1 MSIEP
6 YSEDQRDALQEIT
19 NIAMGQAGSSLAQ
32 LLDVFVVLSV
42 PRVRIV
48 EVEGV
53 PEAVEEMVE
62 ESDSVTVVRQA
73 FYNKLRGETL
83 VIFDRRGCKDMADLM
98 GHDGSLDD
106 HAEEELILDVSNI
119 LVGAVLNGLGEQIE
133 TDFGFSAPSIM
144 AKQVPID
151 TVLKTESLGWSH
163 ALFIE
168 VNFSLE
174 ERGFKCHLIMLM
186 PEESIELMR
195 ESLDQILE
203 SF

>member
-48 EVEGV
+48 EVDSV
-53 PEAVEEMVE
+53 PESVEEMVE
-62 ESDSVTVVRQA
+62 EADCVTVARQA
-73 FYNKLRGETL
+73 FYNNLRGETL
-83 VIFDRRGCKDMADLM
+83 VIFDHRGCKDMADLM
-98 GHDGSLDD
+98 GHDGSLDEN
-106 HAEEELILDVSNI
+106 AEEELILDVSNI

-133 TDFGFSAPSIM
+133 TDFGFTAPNIM
-144 AKQVPID
+144 ARSVPVD
-151 TVLKTESLGWSH
+151 TVLSKETLGWSH

-174 ERGFKCHLIMLM
+174 DRGFKCHLIMLM

-195 ESLDQILE
+195 QSLDKILE